1 MKQLLILFDEIW
13 FYFLFGLISWLMIFK
28 IFGMMF
34 EMLIFLK
41 CFGNGSKILI
51 FSLIFGMSDL
61 LLY

>member
-13 FYFLFGLISWLMIFK
+13 FYFLFGLISWLMIFE